1 MVDIEA
7 PTRVQPITFGGYQIA
22 APGFDSESFAAA
34 VNRAFGD
41 GLRVE
46 PDRAPRTWRVT
57 NPAHGSEYIANVHG
71 CSCPAS
77 LHGAPCKHVAI
88 VQLIETITTIRER
101 VAS

>member
-1 MVDIEA
+1 MIMV
-7 PTRVQPITFGGYQIA
+7 PTQGETVRYAGYQIA
-22 APGFDSESFAAA
+22 APGFDEATFAAA
-34 VNRAFGD
+34 VERAFSD

-57 NPAHGSEYIANVHG
+57 NPAHGSEYISNCWG

-77 LHGAPCKHVAI
+77 VHGSSCKHVAL
-88 VQLIETITTIRER
+88 VALVEAITTIRER